1 MPQQNSI
8 MERALQ
14 YSDTLADISLDE
26 MLLGSLYYSRHS
38 FSVSSFLL
46 YKRITCP
53 LSSTQL
59 PWSFVF

>member
-53 LSSTQL
+53 L
-59 PWSFVF
+59 V